1 MHATSLAQCTLF
13 ALGSALLVSAQ
24 APLSATR
31 TVSFA
36 VDAIDADGDG
46 RRGPPMRSARSCG
59 ASRITRRPARV
70 RVVLVAIGSARLDAK
85 HAKSHPRRVKLTDL

>member
-36 VDAIDADGDG
+36 VDAIDADG

-70 RVVLVAIGSARLDAK
+70 RVVLVAIGSPD
-85 HAKSHPRRVKLTDL
+85 LTQNTQRATQEE